1 MNNHTGN
8 VGRVLDYLKNHQG
21 ITSMKVLNY
30 LVQLG
35 YLPLFLI

>member
-8 VGRVLDYLKNHQG
+8 VGRVLDYLKNHQW
-21 ITSMKVLNY
+21 KVLNY

-35 YLPLFLI
+35 YPLLFSI